1 MKAVFKLVSLASA
14 SFLACAFLLNVACA
28 QDSDHARFRVK
39 RAAVMY
45 KYIDQDGHELSVS
58 WSTEKLGVYKL
69 ELTRGP
75 EADSSRPISLFSIGL
90 QGRLWNATV
99 TEAACEA
106 GRIAILDTRG
116 QELAWIAGS
125 PLPWVVPQI
134 NPPPTPPKKWNYT
147 KINPLNICFIK
158 FPGTCCTLTVEVP
171 GGNPR
176 VRNAMPFVAG
186 SGLASAGNDDDWA
199 PPPPDPGGEYGED
212 EDPCGDGD
220 DDGDESQK
228 RPPVSQA
235 APPTPSAKSTPA
247 PATQSP

>member
-1 MKAVFKLVSLASA
+1 MRIALKLISFAGVTLLASA
-14 SFLACAFLLNVACA
+14 FSLSSAFASDL
-28 QDSDHARFRVK
+28 DHARFRVK
-39 RAAVMY
+39 RAAIAY
-45 KYIDQDGHELSVS
+45 KYIDQDGQELNVS
-58 WSTEKLGVYKL
+58 WSTEKLGIYKL
-69 ELTRGP
+69 ELTRSP
-75 EADSSRPISLFSIGL
+75 DADSSRPISLFSIGL

-134 NPPPTPPKKWNYT
+134 NPPPTPPKKWNHT
-147 KINPLNICFIK
+147 KINPLNICFLK
-158 FPGTCCTLTVEVP
+158 FPGTRCTLTVEVP

-176 VRNAMPFVAG
+176 VRNAMPFVAS
-186 SGLASAGNDDDWA
+186 SGLASASGEDDWA

-212 EDPCGDGD
+212 PDDDDDDD
-220 DDGDESQK
+220 DDGGESQK
-228 RPPVSQA
+228 PPPVSQA

-247 PATQSP
+247 PATPSP